1 MGERGKAEIEMDL
14 RNIVNIYIYIYTQ
27 KIENFKKQRAWKM
40 KKKMKKK
47 NG

>member
-14 RNIVNIYIYIYTQ
+14 RNIVNIYIYTQ
-27 KIENFKKQRAWKM
+27 KIENFKKQRAWKL